1 MKTAEEWLKEKW
13 FDFLELVEPQEVIIR
28 GDTELEDFI
37 KQIQLDAMKEGA
49 RRAAKM
55 ARNHLHGTASGWVNL
70 TKRGETVNNVIL
82 TAAEQWTVSDL

>member
-1 MKTAEEWLKEKW
+1 MKTAEEWLEQNWRHKIHSDEAAI
-13 FDFLELVEPQEVIIR
+13 ELC
-28 GDTELEDFI
+28 

-49 RRAAKM
+49 RRAAEM

-82 TAAEQWTVSDL
+82 TAAEQWTGKDL